1 MFDRVPKRDLKIIK
15 QENGAIIFDKKQG
28 IYFQTND
35 IGVEIL
41 KLLSE
46 NKSEIEIVKELANK
60 YSIEYS
66 IVEDDVKDFINSLN
80 RGGV

>member
-1 MFDRVPKRDLKIIK
+1 MFGRVPKRDLKIIK